1 MRDMH
6 AGTRPPRARIL
17 VVEDEARLRAL
28 LRLYLERAGYEVLE
42 AGDGRAAL
50 DAFDADSPDLLIVD
64 LMLPKLQGEA
74 LIRAIRED
82 SQVPILIASAK
93 RTDVERIAGLRLGAD
108 DYLPK
113 PFNVHELVERVNAI
127 LRRTGTASGA
137 GALDPGRG
145 PGPGYGVGLGEGP
158 GPGPGYGPGLGLGT
172 GPGGRD
178 SRGIRAGAKQDRVPG
193 GWAPNSSG
201 VSARLSFRAGRFV
214 FDTATRAYTREGRPG
229 RLTPAEAR
237 LLMALLRAHGAPL
250 DRDRLL
256 RAAAGP
262 RAETS
267 RNIDVHVANLRR
279 KLGDDAAAPWAIET
293 IPDVGYRWI
302 APLDTS
308 PPAAPHADQAP
319 GATHPGAS
327 HLDALHPGASSAQTA
342 GGGGESADEPP
353 ARQPAGGAG
362 HSAPGDASP
371 GHSAPGHASPG
382 QG

>member
-1 MRDMH
+1 MH

-17 VVEDEARLRAL
+17 VVEDEARLREL

-50 DAFDADSPDLLIVD
+50 DTFDADPPDLLIVD

-137 GALDPGRG
+137 GAMDSGRGPGLGLALDSGRGPGLGLALDPGRG
-145 PGPGYGVGLGEGP
+145 PGHVPGVGIGADP
-158 GPGPGYGPGLGLGT
+158 GGHGAPAMHAGT
-172 GPGGRD
+172 GWGR
-178 SRGIRAGAKQDRVPG
+178 IPG
-193 GWAPNSSG
+193 GWTPKSSG
-201 VSARLSFRAGRFV
+201 APTRLSFHAGRFV
-214 FDTATRAYTREGRPG
+214 FDVATRAYTRDGQVG

-237 LLMALLRAHGAPL
+237 LLLALVRAHGAPL

-256 RAAAGP
+256 RAAGGP
-262 RAETS
+262 HAETS
-267 RNIDVHVANLRR
+267 RNIDVHVGNLRR

-302 APLDTS
+302 ASPDAPSPHGAPSPDTPTPGNL
-308 PPAAPHADQAP
+308 PPGRLADGTGKSGDLPSGQVTDGTGKSTDLPP
-319 GATHPGAS
+319 GR
-327 HLDALHPGASSAQTA
+327 QTV
-342 GGGGESADEPP
+342 GST
-353 ARQPAGGAG
+353 RQG
-362 HSAPGDASP
+362 
-371 GHSAPGHASPG
+371 
-382 QG
+382 